1 MKERVRQVERRSSSR
16 VREFDKMSIRALRVD
31 VRYSSVRVRVV
42 IENTFEGTV
51 RTFVHSYIPSML
63 RSYPVGVVRSTRST
77 TTYET

>member
-51 RTFVHSYIPSML
+51 PSYIVTYL
-63 RSYPVGVVRSTRST
+63 QGTLQLSYST
-77 TTYET
+77 